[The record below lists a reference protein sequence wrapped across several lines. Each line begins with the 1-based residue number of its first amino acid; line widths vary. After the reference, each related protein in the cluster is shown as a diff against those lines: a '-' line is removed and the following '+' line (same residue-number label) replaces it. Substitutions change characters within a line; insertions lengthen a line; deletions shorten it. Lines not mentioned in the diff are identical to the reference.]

1 MSYLWIG
8 AGILTGVA
16 ARVLGRVQRVV
27 LLVLFTAVS
36 ARIGHEAWTTGE
48 PVVPIAVGFLLGVV
62 LTLAAGREQATSP
75 VTSSGDPLGTG
86 RRRVL
91 FLSYRTADMLLARA
105 VTERLLASGVGVW
118 FNEYEVDI
126 EHYDAWDQLVAAGIE
141 EASGG
146 IALVGPDYLSSP
158 YCRDELTQ
166 MLAAYGPEGVLVVV
180 TGEEGGR
187 LLERFP
193 ELATSQRVVG
203 HDVDT
208 IVAQVRSQA
217 PFAIPEV
224 SPCLPE
230 HTGLVTGGTVLGI
243 PYRLDADG
251 WRLLAR
257 GGGERGGGEVEG
269 PQLQLADPVERVLLN
284 LYAGPLG
291 EGERRSPNRLEG
303 EDREI
308 RRRTM
313 EQARR
318 HYEAL
323 RSLGGGVARG
333 LHLVPHEGW
342 GQFAITYRMPGYW
355 SRKYSVLL
363 AQPTGEQAEFVFTFG
378 VVGSFASLCRV
389 ASQMD
394 RLVTSLA
401 WGVRATL
408 PDDAGDADGAPTA
421 PGLGLGT
428 GAG

>member
-16 ARVLGRVQRVV
+16 ARMLGRWQRLA
-27 LLVLFTAVS
+27 LLVVFTAVS
-36 ARIGHEAWTTGE
+36 VRIGQEAWTTGE
-48 PVVPIAVGFLLGVV
+48 PVVPVVVGFLLGVALV
-62 LTLAAGREQATSP
+62 LAAGREQAASL
-75 VTSSGDPLGTG
+75 VTSSGDPLETG
-86 RRRVL
+86 RRRGL

-126 EHYDAWDQLVAAGIE
+126 EHYDAWDQLVAGGIR
-141 EASGG
+141 EAVGG

-180 TGEEGGR
+180 TGDEGGR
-187 LLERFP
+187 LVERFP
-193 ELATSQRVVG
+193 DVATSQRVVG
-203 HDVDT
+203 HDVDA
-208 IVAQVRSQA
+208 IVAQVRSLA
-217 PFAIPEV
+217 PFAIPEAI
-224 SPCLPE
+224 PCRPE
-230 HTGLVTGGTVLGI
+230 RTGLVAGGTVLGI

-251 WRLLAR
+251 WRLLGQ
-257 GGGERGGGEVEG
+257 GGGERGAGEVEG
-269 PQLQLADPVERVLLN
+269 PQLQLADPAARVLMN
-284 LYAGPLG
+284 LYAGPLA
-291 EGERRSPNRLEG
+291 EGERRSPNPLAG

-318 HYEAL
+318 HYGAL
-323 RSLGGGVARG
+323 RSLGGGLARG
-333 LHLVPHEGW
+333 LHLVPHDGW

-363 AQPTGEQAEFVFTFG
+363 VQPTGEQAEFVFTFG
-378 VVGSFASLCRV
+378 VVGTFASFCRV

-394 RLVTSLA
+394 RLVTSLE
-401 WGVRATL
+401 WGVQAAL
-408 PDDAGDADGAPTA
+408 PDTVGDVHRAPTA
-421 PGLGLGT
+421 PGLDP
-428 GAG
+428 GAAPA